1 MNRISLLFLLII
13 APSMTM
19 AATYYVHPDSTYST
33 IQSGINAASAGD
45 SVVVL
50 PGTYYESIFLADSIT
65 VRSTGG
71 SSQTIVVG
79 GDSTRTV
86 YADGTNDMNFGGTNA
101 GFTVRQGSS
110 YGMIFEDCARLEA
123 EDIVVRPLGS
133 YQSIAGIRFYNCA
146 NTVSMK
152 AANISYQDSM
162 GIDVWYSDVSLEDI
176 DVEHVD
182 YRGIRIDFWSEPA
195 LEDID
200 VSDCETGLFIGWAD
214 VIVDDMTFDECET
227 AIIVDVPYAVSIDLT
242 DISIED
248 CDDGIITDGSNNL
261 IDLNIDNLDCSQCT
275 TGLVLDDTK
284 LCLTNSSIYY
294 IYGTGIEAGY
304 CSDTLIIGESGSTNS
319 FYDIDGDAIYLGA
332 NCKAVV
338 RSSFESVSGTAI
350 NCNTGTDN
358 VDIVYSDFD
367 GSGCFEGISTSGS
380 GTLAT
385 VRNCDLYNYQA
396 HTSPSPRAAIAYK
409 ATADYG
415 TVSDNGDN
423 DFHDNSTD
431 LNYANR
437 DASPDSLYAVKNWW
451 GENPPDASSFAGRTG
466 YIVYQPY
473 RTTAPRL
480 IPTDAVP
487 APAPE
492 ILAIRNTFPNPT
504 SDHVTIRCQIP
515 DRADA
520 ELLIWDVS
528 GRIVRRI
535 DIHPGDS
542 EMVEISWDGTDGSD
556 NHLPSGTYFCR
567 LKSTLDSNTR
577 RIVLT
582 R

>member
-1 MNRISLLFLLII
+1 MSVLLLLILLTGRARADI
-13 APSMTM
+13 I
-19 AATYYVHPDSTYST
+19 YVHADSIYTT
-33 IQSGINAASAGD
+33 IQAGINAANPGD
-45 SVVVL
+45 SVVVF
-50 PGTYYESIFLADSIT
+50 PGTYSESISLVDSIT

-71 SSQTIVVG
+71 SSQTIIAG
-79 GDSTRTV
+79 GDSTETV
-86 YADGTNDMNFGGTNA
+86 FAYYPKDMTFGGPNA
-101 GFTVRQGSS
+101 GFTVIEGSS
-110 YGMIFEDCARLEA
+110 FGLRCQSGDNVIFEDLLVMPSGTYQTVSGIIIGYGTDETVKIKDVEVRNQSNVGIWLDSTCDAVI
-123 EDIVVRPLGS
+123 EDTRIANIGS
-133 YQSIAGIRFYNCA
+133 KGIRV
-146 NTVSMK
+146 TLWS
-152 AANISYQDSM
+152 
-162 GIDVWYSDVSLEDI
+162 WPSLK
-176 DVEHVD
+176 DVE
-182 YRGIRIDFWSEPA
+182 IDS
-195 LEDID
+195 
-200 VSDCETGLFIGWAD
+200 CETGLSVGWSWVNYD
-214 VIVDDMTFDECET
+214 GGEIQNCET
-227 AIIVDVPYAVSIDLT
+227 GIYFGYHQYDVSLDASDLEIGYC
-242 DISIED
+242 DI
-248 CDDGIITDGSNNL
+248 GIIAEAPLSVEANNL
-261 IDLNIDNLDCSQCT
+261 SCHNCT
-275 TGLVLDDTK
+275 TGIHSVNRMI
-284 LCLTNSSIYY
+284 LTNSDFYDIYDTG
-294 IYGTGIEAGY
+294 IYGSSTGD
-304 CSDTLIIGESGSTNS
+304 DTLIIGESGSTNS